1 MDKKL
6 HEDLNRIRKLSGLTE
21 QEKRDWDTVD
31 PATGK
36 VTHHHYSNDT
46 EQPGEVWGDNKYKV
60 PWNSSDRGDGTLT
73 GARTGFGSGQQGSGR
88 GAGTTGNGQGAGQ
101 QGTGFGSGTSTG
113 QGGRGDG
120 TGTGYGGEIQRIP
133 GSGTSIQRITPS
145 NGDTGYSDGRSSSQ
159 STTTY
164 PDYSTSTYPDD
175 SDTPVNPRQAAR
187 DKARQDKQDRLD
199 AQASAAAQR
208 QQDAQDR
215 AQAAKDKAEQ
225 DAYDKSY
232 VNPAW
237 QKEQDR
243 IKQQQAQPLPTTP
256 TSAAPPRPTAKPI
269 AQQLLLP
276 DLPTT
281 PTSAA
286 PPRPTAK
293 PITPA
298 PIATLPDL
306 PTTPTS
312 AAPPRPTAKPIT
324 PAKVEPA
331 PAAQPVAAPSNQDHP
346 NTTISNT
353 PQKVNP
359 SSDKIVIPPV
369 LTTKEPSTWDVPPAG
384 EYKPSASTPT
394 SIPKASISVAP
405 TLPVAPS
412 KADEPTPVE
421 LMPMSAADQEKM
433 FGPMPGKSSSSA
445 ASPGQTS
452 AGSGSAGQSTSGAT
466 GDSGEKGGGANKGKP
481 WTPIT
486 PKTIGAPVSDQPSWA
501 AQQRATQG
509 IPFASDKVEK
519 DSTPAGSGGTG
530 TTLDT
535 GNDSSIVNNEPR
547 TLTIPGPSNKSEGM
561 NRMLQLAGIKESTK
575 VERQFLQES
584 KVKTNTI
591 TDTIQRLAGLK

>member
-199 AQASAAAQR
+199 AQASAAAQH
-208 QQDAQDR
+208 QQDALDR
-215 AQAAKDKAEQ
+215 AQAAKDKAQQ

-269 AQQLLLP
+269 AQQLL
-276 DLPTT
+276 
-281 PTSAA
+281 
-286 PPRPTAK
+286 
-293 PITPA
+293 
-298 PIATLPDL
+298 LPDL